1 MNQTINI
8 SLPKKLAQLAQKQVE
23 AGYYTSVS
31 EVIRDA
37 LRNTF
42 AKPKQKL
49 DFDNLPTFPMSEE
62 LEEIGLQAIKDF
74 KAGETHSLEN
84 IEDLADL

>member
-8 SLPKKLAQLAQKQVE
+8 SLPKKLAQLAQEQVK

-37 LRNTF
+37 LRNSLTIPSIPVY
-42 AKPKQKL
+42 KMSPKAEKVALQAEK
-49 DFDNLPTFPMSEE
+49 DYKNGNVVEFDSFEE
-62 LEEIGLQAIKDF
+62 LIDK
-74 KAGETHSLEN
+74 
-84 IEDLADL
+84 